1 MLKHVVSLK
10 FKGDAKEAQIQKV
23 VEAFAGL
30 KKKVPVVKGFEMGI
44 NNTTEGLNKDFTH
57 CLAKAYSR
65 RCFRYRLLESSVTT

>member
-30 KKKVPVVKGFEMGI
+30 KKGMPVVKDFEMESI
-44 NNTTEGLNKDFTH
+44 IALKASIRILPIALWWH
-57 CLAKAYSR
+57 SLAKGKD
-65 RCFRYRLLESSVTT
+65 